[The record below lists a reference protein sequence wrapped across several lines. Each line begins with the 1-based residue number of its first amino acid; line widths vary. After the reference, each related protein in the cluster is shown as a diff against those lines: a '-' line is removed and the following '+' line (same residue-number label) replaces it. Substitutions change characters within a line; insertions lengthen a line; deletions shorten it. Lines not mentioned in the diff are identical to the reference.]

1 MKTLRLSAHS
11 AALNSLTEAYFWA
24 NGYQIEYAPCTQNPL
39 HEADVWLVP
48 LSQLSTELST
58 YPKNYTIAAALPR
71 FAPEYH
77 LFIQK
82 TKYIAENMLGLPLNA
97 VVKVENALAAAH
109 ILDYSSNYSL
119 IYDENTEYDAFLGN
133 IFDTPRF
140 DAADFVIRTL
150 NTAEAPP
157 EAGQGVA
164 VLVCKSE
171 DILLQLELR
180 GLHHAPTAACS
191 NVERRALQLLGYN
204 EYNEIFGAY
213 CRADADHNFHV
224 NFALATDAGLQTA
237 RLAHTGRS
245 ALAEAVVKKTLSFL

>member
-1 MKTLRLSAHS
+1 MKILRLSAHS
-11 AALNSLTEAYFWA
+11 AALHSLTEAYFTA
-24 NGYQIEYAPCTQNPL
+24 HGYQIEYVL
-39 HEADVWLVP
+39 SRDHLGDADAWLVP
-48 LSQLSTELST
+48 LSQLHT

-82 TKYIAENMLGLPLNA
+82 TKYNAENMLGLPLNA
-97 VVKVENALAAAH
+97 VIQVGNAPLVAAH
-109 ILDYSSNYSL
+109 ILDYSSNYSV
-119 IYDENTEYDAFLGN
+119 IYNEDTAYDAFLGN
-133 IFDTPRF
+133 VFDIPRF

-164 VLVCKSE
+164 VLVCKTE

-180 GLHHAPTAACS
+180 ALHHAPTAACS
-191 NVERRALQLLGYN
+191 NVERRALQLLGYK
-204 EYNEIFGAY
+204 EYNESFGAY
-213 CRADADHNFHV
+213 CRTDADHNFHV
-224 NFALATDAGLQTA
+224 NFALATDIGLHTA
-237 RLAHTGRS
+237 RIAHTGRI

>member
-11 AALNSLTEAYFWA
+11 AALHSLTEAYFTA
-24 NGYQIEYAPCTQNPL
+24 HGYQIEYVLSRDPL
-39 HEADVWLVP
+39 GDADAWLVP
-48 LSQLSTELST
+48 LSQLSTELSA

-82 TKYIAENMLGLPLNA
+82 TKYNAENMLGLPLNA
-97 VVKVENALAAAH
+97 VIKVQNALAAAH
-109 ILDYSSNYSL
+109 ILDYSNNYII
-119 IYDENTEYDAFLGN
+119 IYNEDIEYDAFLGN
-133 IFDTPRF
+133 VFDIPRF
-140 DAADFVIRTL
+140 DTASFVIRTL

-164 VLVCKSE
+164 VLVCKTE
-171 DILLQLELR
+171 DILLRLELR
-180 GLHHAPTAACS
+180 ALHHAPTAACS
-191 NVERRALQLLGYN
+191 NVERRALQLLGYK

-213 CRADADHNFHV
+213 CRTDADHNYHV
-224 NFALATDAGLQTA
+224 HFALATNTGLQTA
-237 RLAHTGRS
+237 RLAHTGRI